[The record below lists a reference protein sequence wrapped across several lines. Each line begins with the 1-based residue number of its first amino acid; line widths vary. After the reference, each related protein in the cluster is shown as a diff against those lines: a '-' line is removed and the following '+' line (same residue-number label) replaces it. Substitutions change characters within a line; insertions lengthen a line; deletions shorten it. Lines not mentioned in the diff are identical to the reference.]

1 MEDNIVDI
9 YFPMEGIRKHWEKD
23 IVQYL
28 YKYKKY
34 QKKVPRVSL
43 KDR

>member
-9 YFPMEGIRKHWEKD
+9 YFPMEGITMHWEKKD

-28 YKYKKY
+28 YKYKKH
-34 QKKVPRVSL
+34 KKKFQEFS
-43 KDR
+43 